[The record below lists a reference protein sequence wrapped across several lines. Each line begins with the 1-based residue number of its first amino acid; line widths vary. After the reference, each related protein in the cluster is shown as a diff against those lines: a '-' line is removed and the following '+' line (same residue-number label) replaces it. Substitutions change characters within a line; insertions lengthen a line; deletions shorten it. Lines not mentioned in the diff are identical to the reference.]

1 MNEARKRGG
10 CRDQG
15 RALLVVFACA
25 VALGAL
31 AAPSALAKAVPN
43 EAYAKFVNCPV
54 SVKKLEYCVV
64 VSVTGGE
71 FKVGSKTVTINKP
84 ITLQGGILEK
94 SETLVPPAHGPMLSR
109 TPLTVP
115 GGLTGIEGVGGE
127 VTATTE
133 LVGPVTLN
141 SGNLLDERGIAATLP
156 IRVKLEGPV
165 IGNECY
171 IGSELEP
178 ISLRLTSGTTNP
190 PAPNAPISGTKGS
203 LNITEGGTIVGLE
216 GVSLV
221 DNSFAAP
228 GVNGCGESASS
239 IIDPV
244 VDLDSGL
251 PSTAGNNTAI
261 MDQDVAETAPK
272 FVKKAHV
279 IPKE

>member
-1 MNEARKRGG
+1 MSKARKRGG
-10 CRDQG
+10 G
-15 RALLVVFACA
+15 RGRGLA
-25 VALGAL
+25 VAFAL
-31 AAPSALAKAVPN
+31 AAVSGAVVAPVAAAKAAPN

-54 SVKKLEYCVV
+54 AVKKLEDCVV

-84 ITLQGGILEK
+84 ITLQGGILAK
-94 SETLVPPAHGPMLSR
+94 SETLVPPSHGPILSR

-141 SGNLLDERGIAATLP
+141 SANLLDESGIAATLP

-178 ISLRLTSGTTNP
+178 ISLKLTSGTTKP
-190 PAPNAPISGTKGS
+190 PAPNTPISGSKGTLS
-203 LNITEGGTIVGLE
+203 ITEEGTIVELE
-216 GVSLV
+216 GASLV

-228 GVNGCGESASS
+228 GVNGCGESLSAV
-239 IIDPV
+239 IDPV

-261 MDQDVAETAPK
+261 MDQDVSETQPK